1 MKPVYQETYWVV
13 TLFEYEY
20 DDDLYIIRT
29 INVTD
34 QEAFIAK
41 GICIPHDPDLD
52 TYWKSKYA
60 GTHSIMYLLPLE
72 YQGMPSSENRFIFPN
87 NLIFKREGDARKC
100 AEKLLDK
107 YVVETVENNLS
118 DAWAIFQFG
127 RKCYNSYKTFFH
139 LGKILADLLNN

>member
-41 GICIPHDPDLD
+41 GICIPHEPDLD

-72 YQGMPSSENRFIFPN
+72 NQGMPSSENRFIFPN
-87 NLIFKREGDARKC
+87 NLIFKRESDARKC

-107 YVVETVENNLS
+107 YVIETVENNLK
-118 DAWAIFQFG
+118 DTWEIIQFG
-127 RKCYNSYKTFFH
+127 RRNYKNIKRVLH
-139 LGKILADLLNN
+139 ILEFIAGIMNN